1 MCRFQRSLVCN
12 LLYFQVMRVLI
23 AEDNKAVA
31 GTFAAMLD
39 LSHHTVVEIVGSGLE
54 AIHAYQRH
62 RPDIVIMDYLMTGL
76 NGVTACR
83 NILAKDPAAK
93 IILVSGALDPDQLS
107 LVHSGA
113 RAILRK
119 PVPPEELQHLLDTL
133 NSEPRTEIGTETGES
148 PPDPSGSGRRPLSS
162 GF

>member
-1 MCRFQRSLVCN
+1 
-12 LLYFQVMRVLI
+12 MRVLI

-31 GTFAAMLD
+31 GTFAAMLHV
-39 LSHHTVVEIVGSGLE
+39 SHHTVVEIVGSGLE

-62 RPDIVIMDYLMTGL
+62 RPDVVIMDYLMTGL

-93 IILVSGALDPDQLS
+93 IILVSAALDPDQLS
-107 LVHSGA
+107 IIQSGA

-119 PVPPEELQHLLDTL
+119 PVPPDELQHLLDTL
-133 NSEPRTEIGTETGES
+133 DSGPPTESGTETGES
-148 PPDPSGSGRRPLSS
+148 PPDPSESNR
-162 GF
+162 